1 MELPRPI
8 EGVNSEFARH
18 DFARVALV
26 KRSLVR
32 GPKSPHTPMNPQFSL
47 SVAILLI
54 GVSIASA
61 QSTDAPAPAA
71 ASASAPAAAPT
82 PARGRGAARPAAPL
96 RDPLAAGFV
105 KATELP
111 DGQVPPMEADGNFII
126 GRTHTP
132 APEMSPVTDPALK
145 GTIYKFT
152 LRSSQSK
159 FYPGMVRGQSVAG
172 APAEAASSTGTNA
185 ADADAAP
192 SNVVPWTRTVSVY
205 VPKQYVPGT
214 VAPVMITS
222 DGDNRAFNV
231 LDHLIPEKKLPVM
244 IVVAIPAGGGDGPG
258 SERGLEYDTMS
269 GKYSDFVET
278 EVLPMA
284 EKVANVKLT
293 KDPDGRAV
301 MGTSSGAAAGMI
313 MAWYHP
319 ERYHRVLTFSGTFV
333 NQQSPT
339 DPQVP
344 HGAWT
349 LHESLIPN
357 SPTQPLRIFMECG
370 DHDNFNGRDAM
381 HDWVQANENMARVLA
396 AKGYHY
402 QFVFARNAGHTDGAT
417 KRQTLPEALEYI
429 WQGYTPVKK

>member
-1 MELPRPI
+1 MH
-8 EGVNSEFARH
+8 VFAG
-18 DFARVALV
+18 VALV

-32 GPKSPHTPMNPQFSL
+32 GPKPHPMNPQFSL
-47 SVAILLI
+47 SAAILLI

-61 QSTDAPAPAA
+61 QSTGAPAQAA
-71 ASASAPAAAPT
+71 ASASAPAATPAPT
-82 PARGRGAARPAAPL
+82 PARAGGVARPAAPI
-96 RDPLAAGFV
+96 RDPLAAGYV

-111 DGQVPPMEADGNFII
+111 DGQVPPVEADGNFII

-132 APEMSPVTDPALK
+132 APEMSPVADPALK

-152 LRSSQSK
+152 LRSTESK
-159 FYPGMVRGQSVAG
+159 FYPGMVRDQSVAG
-172 APAEAASSTGTNA
+172 APPAAGAVPSTGANA
-185 ADADAAP
+185 ANANAAP

-258 SERGLEYDTMS
+258 SERNLEYDTMS

-313 MAWYHP
+313 MAWLHP

-339 DPQVP
+339 DPQFP
-344 HGAWT
+344 HGAWS
-349 LHESLIPN
+349 LHETLIPE
-357 SPTQPLRIFMECG
+357 QPRPAAAHLHGMRRPRQLQRARCV
-370 DHDNFNGRDAM
+370 
-381 HDWVQANENMARVLA
+381 HDWVQANENMAKRAGRKRLSLQIRLRPRSWPHRSADHLPALSHGVGMDLA
-396 AKGYHY
+396 GLS
-402 QFVFARNAGHTDGAT
+402 D
-417 KRQTLPEALEYI
+417 
-429 WQGYTPVKK
+429 

>member
-1 MELPRPI
+1 
-8 EGVNSEFARH
+8 
-18 DFARVALV
+18 
-26 KRSLVR
+26 
-32 GPKSPHTPMNPQFSL
+32 MNPLFSF
-47 SVAILLI
+47 SAAILLF

-61 QSTDAPAPAA
+61 QSTEVPAPAPAA
-71 ASASAPAAAPT
+71 ASASVPAAAPT
-82 PARGRGAARPAAPL
+82 PARAGGAARPGAPV
-96 RDPLAAGFV
+96 RDPLAAGYV
-105 KATELP
+105 KATEMP
-111 DGQVPPMEADGNFII
+111 DGQVPAMEAEGNFII

-152 LRSSQSK
+152 LRSSESK
-159 FYPGMVRGQSVAG
+159 FYPGMVRNQSATG
-172 APAEAASSTGTNA
+172 APTAAGTASSNGANA
-185 ADADAAP
+185 ANADAAP
-192 SNVVPWTRTVSVY
+192 SNVVPWTRSVSVY

-313 MAWYHP
+313 MAWFHP

-349 LHESLIPN
+349 LHETLIPN
-357 SPTQPLRIFMECG
+357 SPAQPLRIFMECG
-370 DHDNFNGRDAM
+370 DRDNFNGRDAM
-381 HDWVQANENMARVLA
+381 HDWVQANENMARVLTD
-396 AKGYHY
+396 KGYHY
-402 QFVFARNAGHTDGAT
+402 KFVFARGAGHTDRPT
-417 KRQTLPEALEYI
+417 ISQLYPTALEWI
-429 WQGYTPVKK
+429 WQGYPIEGK